1 MLHFDNVNTLLSL
14 TGNVLTMQFV
24 LFVGP
29 YIPFRSSSMPISVV
43 IITDYNSLLG
53 TVTYAVFCKAFSG
66 LLSCS
71 LVVYHQFRETNLLPL
86 YAFLCL
92 RWSEQVSPQL

>member
-14 TGNVLTMQFV
+14 TGNVLTLQVV
-24 LFVGP
+24 LFVGQ
-29 YIPFRSSSMPISVV
+29 YIPYGSSSMPINVV
-43 IITDYNSLLG
+43 IITDCNNLLG

-71 LVVYHQFRETNLLPL
+71 LVVYHQFRGT
-86 YAFLCL
+86 YCLCMHFCA
-92 RWSEQVSPQL
+92 